1 MKMVWHTEIDVNEK
15 SRVLFP
21 AEQLN
26 ILYEHCRRKLQAE
39 YLAGESRERK
49 AFGLIAGYR
58 EGSDL
63 VVARCIPLLKN
74 ARQAAPYKK
83 IMDRVMAQHA
93 VPSETP
99 FARRGW
105 VADPG
110 ELLARAETLQQ
121 QGLLLLGVY
130 HMHRVPWEND
140 PQRDRPTE
148 LDTILGNG
156 SRMLMFIA
164 SLVDSDRPLIRS
176 YYEGAPEREVPIVV
190 TATPGTLH

>member
-1 MKMVWHTEIDVNEK
+1 MVRNTEIEVNEK
-15 SRVLFP
+15 SRVLFS

-26 ILYEHCRRKLQAE
+26 VLYEHCRRKLQE
-39 YLAGESRERK
+39 KYLAGESRERK

-63 VVARCIPLLKN
+63 AVARCIPLLQN
-74 ARQAAPYKK
+74 VRQAEPYKK
-83 IMDRVMAQHA
+83 IMDRIMARHA

-99 FARRGW
+99 FAKRGW

-110 ELLARAETLQQ
+110 ELLAQTEALQQ
-121 QGLLLLGVY
+121 QGLLLLGIY

-148 LDTILGNG
+148 LDTILGAG
-156 SRMLMFIA
+156 SRMLMFIV

-176 YYEGAPEREVPIVV
+176 FYEGDPGREVPIVV
-190 TATPGTLH
+190 STATSESRR